1 MDFVND
7 IITYFS
13 GLSSVELSYC
23 FVIAFMFA
31 LAIIDLTV
39 GVSNDAVNF
48 LSAAVGSKAAKI
60 KHVLIVAAVG
70 VFIGAAFSSGM
81 MDVARHGIF
90 TPGYFSFEKIMCIY
104 LAVVISDVFLLDLFN
119 SLGLPTST
127 TVSMVFE
134 LLGAS
139 FMTALLTSGDE
150 GLGMLNT
157 DKAMTIIISIFL
169 SVAIA
174 FVFGLIVQWLSRI
187 VFTFHYRK
195 NLGRK
200 IGLYGGFASTAILYF
215 MLVKGM
221 KGSAL
226 VAKLPSDVYKF
237 IYDDTLVFL
246 LCAFVV
252 LTLLMQALHWM
263 KVNVLK
269 ITVLMGTFSLAMAF
283 AGNDLVNFIGVT
295 LAGFESF
302 NDYVAH
308 GADCAVDAF
317 YMTSL
322 NPIEFEGLPG
332 TPTAKG
338 VSIPTSP
345 LFLIAAGA
353 VMVYALFTSKKAR
366 KVLQT
371 SIDLSSQQNEEG
383 EMFGTSSVARNM
395 VRAVTKMVDA
405 VSRKTPDSVKKWIAK
420 RFTPLEEREDVAFD
434 LVRAS
439 VNLVLA
445 GLLIALGTS
454 LKLPLST
461 TYVTFMVGMGSSLA
475 DRAWGRESAVY
486 RVTGVVSVVGGWFIT
501 AGAAF
506 IIAALVSTILNFG
519 GVVAMY
525 VMIALVIY
533 LLIRSH
539 INYNKKKSA
548 EKVDEKMDVILKSE
562 NQDEVWDNLKGH
574 AAETL
579 AHTLSFSAE
588 AYKKMFESFS
598 KDALRPLKSTLIKI
612 VEEKALMKKQ
622 RRAETRGLQRID
634 PQMAFERST
643 WYHLCTN
650 SCQQMLNTLT
660 RIGEPMKEHA
670 DNSFSPLSKVY
681 VEEFS
686 PYCQGVYN
694 VLKDINEIIATGNYD
709 NAEEVSTRA
718 KLLKHKL
725 ANLRKEQTMRLHKSN
740 GSLRMD
746 FVYLNLIQESHE
758 LLSEVRNLLRGGN
771 KFFALQVT
779 SVDEPKL

>member
-1 MDFVND
+1 MDFFNN
-7 IITYFS
+7 IISYIS
-13 GLSSVELSYC
+13 GLSSLELSYM
-23 FVIAFMFA
+23 FVIAFMFT

-48 LSAAVGSKAAKI
+48 LSSAVGSRAAKI

-70 VFIGAAFSSGM
+70 VFVGASFSSGM

-90 TPGYFSFEKIMCIY
+90 DPGFFTFQNVMCIY

-139 FMTALLTSGDE
+139 FITALLSSSGQ

-174 FVFGLIVQWLSRI
+174 FVFGAVVQWISRV

-200 IGLYGGFASTAILYF
+200 IGLFGGFASTAIIYF
-215 MLVKGM
+215 MIVKGL
-221 KGSAL
+221 KGSSI
-226 VAKLPSDVYKF
+226 KTMLPLAVQEFVFEDTTKF
-237 IYDDTLVFL
+237 I

-252 LTLLMQALHWM
+252 LTVIMQLLHWC

-269 ITVLMGTFSLAMAF
+269 IVVLMGTFSLAMAF

-295 LAGFESF
+295 LAGLESF
-302 NDYVAH
+302 QAFVAN
-308 GADCAVDAF
+308 GGDVT
-317 YMTSL
+317 MSMETL
-322 NPIEFEGLPG
+322 NMPA
-332 TPTAKG
+332 TTN
-338 VSIPTSP
+338 V
-345 LFLIAAGA
+345 LFLVGAGA

-383 EMFGTSSVARNM
+383 DMFGTSSVARNL
-395 VRAVTKMVDA
+395 VRAVTKLVDA
-405 VSRKTPDSVKKWIAK
+405 VTKNTPDSVKQWIGK

-434 LVRAS
+434 LIRAS

-445 GLLIALGTS
+445 GLLIAVGTS

-475 DRAWGRESAVY
+475 DRAWSRESAVY
-486 RVTGVVSVVGGWFIT
+486 RVTGVVSVIGGWFIT

-506 IIAALVSTILNFG
+506 LIAALVATVLNYG

-525 VMIALVIY
+525 IMIAIVIY

-539 INYNKKKSA
+539 ITYNKKKST
-548 EKVDEKMDVILKSE
+548 ETVDEKMNVILKSE
-562 NQDEVWDNLKGH
+562 DQDEVWNNLKAH
-574 AAETL
+574 TAETL
-579 AHTLSFSAE
+579 THTLAFSAE

-634 PQMAFERST
+634 QQVAFERST

-660 RIGEPMKEHA
+660 RIGEPMREHA
-670 DNSFSPLSKVY
+670 DHSFNPLSKSY

-686 PYCQGVYN
+686 PYCNEVYK
-694 VLKDINEIIATGNYD
+694 VLNEINGIIASGDYS

-718 KLLKHKL
+718 KVLKHQL

-779 SVDEPKL
+779 SAEEPKL

>member
-1 MDFVND
+1 MDFFNNMISYV
-7 IITYFS
+7 S
-13 GLSSVELSYC
+13 GLSSLELSYM
-23 FVIAFMFA
+23 FVIAFMFT

-48 LSAAVGSKAAKI
+48 LSSAVGSRAAKI
-60 KHVLIVAAVG
+60 KHVLIVAALG
-70 VFIGAAFSSGM
+70 VFVGASFSSGM

-90 TPGYFSFEKIMCIY
+90 DPSFFTFQNVMCIY

-139 FMTALLTSGDE
+139 FITALLSSSGQ

-174 FVFGLIVQWLSRI
+174 FIFGLVVQWISRV

-215 MLVKGM
+215 MVVKGL
-221 KGSAL
+221 KGSSIKTMLPLAVQEL
-226 VAKLPSDVYKF
+226 VFEDTTKF
-237 IYDDTLVFL
+237 ILY
-246 LCAFVV
+246 AFVIMTV
-252 LTLLMQALHWM
+252 LMQLLHWC

-269 ITVLMGTFSLAMAF
+269 VVVLMGTFSLAMAF

-295 LAGFESF
+295 LAGLESF
-302 NDYVAH
+302 QTLVAN
-308 GADCAVDAF
+308 GGDIN
-317 YMTSL
+317 MTMGSL
-322 NPIEFEGLPG
+322 NLPA
-332 TPTAKG
+332 TTN
-338 VSIPTSP
+338 I
-345 LFLIAAGA
+345 LFLIGAGA

-371 SIDLSSQQNEEG
+371 SIDLSSQQNEEN
-383 EMFGTSSVARNM
+383 EMFGTSSVARNL
-395 VRAVTKMVDA
+395 VRAVTKLVDT
-405 VSRKTPDSVKKWIAK
+405 VTRNTPDSVKKWIGK

-445 GLLIALGTS
+445 GLLIAVGTS

-475 DRAWGRESAVY
+475 DRAWSRESAVY

-506 IIAALVSTILNFG
+506 MIAALVGTILNYG
-519 GVVAMY
+519 GIVAMY
-525 VMIALVIY
+525 IMIAIVIY

-539 INYNKKKSA
+539 IAYNKKKTT

-562 NQDEVWDNLKGH
+562 NQDEVWENLKAH
-574 AAETL
+574 TAETL
-579 AHTLSFSAE
+579 THTLEFSAE
-588 AYKKMFESFS
+588 AYKKMFDSFS
-598 KDALRPLKSTLIKI
+598 VDALRPLKSTLIKI

-622 RRAETRGLQRID
+622 RRSETRGLQRID
-634 PQMAFERST
+634 QQMAFERST

-670 DNSFSPLSKVY
+670 DNSFNPLSKSY
-681 VEEFS
+681 VQEFS
-686 PYCQGVYN
+686 PYCKDVYE
-694 VLKDINEIIATGNYD
+694 VLKDINGIIATGDYS

-718 KLLKHKL
+718 KNLKHQL
-725 ANLRKEQTMRLHKSN
+725 ANLRKTQTMRLHQSN

-779 SVDEPKL
+779 AEEAEPKL

>member
-1 MDFVND
+1 MDFLNN
-7 IITYFS
+7 IISYVS
-13 GLSSVELSYC
+13 DMGAAELSYL
-23 FVIAFMFA
+23 FVVIFMFS

-48 LSAAVGSKAAKI
+48 LSSAVGSKAAKI
-60 KHVLIVAAVG
+60 KHVLIVAALG
-70 VFIGAAFSSGM
+70 IFIGATFSSGM

-90 TPGYFSFEKIMCIY
+90 DPGFFSFRNVMCIY

-139 FMTALLTSGDE
+139 FITALISRGGA

-157 DKAMTIIISIFL
+157 DRALTIIISIFL

-174 FVFGLIVQWLSRI
+174 FLFGLLVQWLSRI
-187 VFTFHYRK
+187 IFTFHYKK

-200 IGLYGGFASTAILYF
+200 IGLYGGFATTAILYF
-215 MLVKGM
+215 MLIKGL

-226 VAKLPSDVYKF
+226 VGFLPESVHH
-237 IYDDTLVFL
+237 LVFEQTGLFL
-246 LCAFVV
+246 LYSFVFF
-252 LTLLMQALHWM
+252 TLLMQLLHFC

-269 ITVLMGTFSLAMAF
+269 IIVLMGTFSLAMAF

-302 NDYVAH
+302 KDFVAN
-308 GADCAVDAF
+308 GAGQVDTF
-317 YMTSL
+317 MMGSL
-322 NPIEFEGLPG
+322 NLP
-332 TPTAKG
+332 AK
-338 VSIPTSP
+338 TSVV
-345 LFLIAAGA
+345 FLIAAGA
-353 VMVYALFTSKKAR
+353 IMVYALFTSKKAR

-383 EMFGTSSVARNM
+383 EMFGTSSIARNM
-395 VRAVTKMVDA
+395 VRAVSKLVDA
-405 VSRKTPDSVKKWIAK
+405 TMRNTPESVKKWIGK

-445 GLLIALGTS
+445 GLLIAVGTS

-506 IIAALVSTILNFG
+506 IIAALVATIMNYG

-525 VMIALVIY
+525 IMIALVVY
-533 LLIRSH
+533 LLIHSH
-539 INYNKKKSA
+539 IQYNKKKGA
-548 EKVDEKMDVILKSE
+548 EKVDEKMLTILKSE
-562 NQDEVWDNLKGH
+562 DQEEVWNNLVLH

-579 AHTLSFSAE
+579 THTLTFSAKT
-588 AYKKMFESFS
+588 YKKMFESFS
-598 KDALRPLKSTLIKI
+598 KDELRPLRSTLIKI
-612 VEEKALMKKQ
+612 VEEKAFMKKE
-622 RRAETRGLQRID
+622 RRSETRGLQRIE
-634 PQMAFERST
+634 QNLAFERST

-670 DNSFSPLSKVY
+670 ENSFSPLSKVY
-681 VEEFS
+681 VDEFA
-686 PYCQGVYN
+686 PYCSDIYN
-694 VLKDINEIIATGNYD
+694 VLKDINDIIATGNY
-709 NAEEVSTRA
+709 NVAEEVSERA
-718 KLLKHKL
+718 KNLKHQL
-725 ANLRKEQTMRLHKSN
+725 ANLRKVQTMRLHQSK

-771 KFFALQVT
+771 KFFAPVT
-779 SVDEPKL
+779 DDDVADKKL

>member
-1 MDFVND
+1 MDFFNNIVSY
-7 IITYFS
+7 IS
-13 GLSSVELSYC
+13 ELSSLELSYM
-23 FVIAFMFA
+23 FVIAFMFV

-48 LSAAVGSKAAKI
+48 LSSAVGSRAAKI
-60 KHVLIVAAVG
+60 KHVLIVAAIG
-70 VFIGAAFSSGM
+70 VFVGASFSSGM

-90 TPGYFSFEKIMCIY
+90 NPSFFTFQNVMCIY

-139 FMTALLTSGDE
+139 FITALLASSGE

-157 DKAMTIIISIFL
+157 DKAMTIIFSIFL

-174 FVFGLIVQWLSRI
+174 FVFGLVVQWISRVI
-187 VFTFHYRK
+187 FTFHYRK

-215 MLVKGM
+215 MIVKGM
-221 KGSAL
+221 KGSSLKAL
-226 VAKLPSDVYKF
+226 LSADVQQFVFEDTTKF
-237 IYDDTLVFL
+237 I

-252 LTLLMQALHWM
+252 MTVLMQVLHWC

-269 ITVLMGTFSLAMAF
+269 VVVLMGTFSLAMAF

-295 LAGFESF
+295 LAGLESF
-302 NDYVAH
+302 QAFV
-308 GADCAVDAF
+308 GADGDVALN
-317 YMTSL
+317 MGSL
-322 NPIEFEGLPG
+322 NDP
-332 TPTAKG
+332 AKTN
-338 VSIPTSP
+338 I
-345 LFLIAAGA
+345 LFLIGAGA

-371 SIDLSSQQNEEG
+371 SIDLSSQQNEEND
-383 EMFGTSSVARNM
+383 MFGTSSVARNL
-395 VRAVTKMVDA
+395 VRATTKMIDA
-405 VSRKTPDSVKKWIAK
+405 VSRNTPVGVKKWIGK
-420 RFTPLEEREDVAFD
+420 RFAPLEEREDVAFD

-445 GLLIALGTS
+445 GLLIAVGTS
-454 LKLPLST
+454 FKLPLST

-475 DRAWGRESAVY
+475 DRAWSRESAVY
-486 RVTGVVSVVGGWFIT
+486 RVTGVVSVIGGWFIT

-506 IIAALVSTILNFG
+506 IIAALVATILNYG
-519 GVVAMY
+519 GIVAMY
-525 VMIALVIY
+525 IMIAIVIY

-539 INYNKKKSA
+539 VNYNKKKSA

-562 NQDEVWDNLKGH
+562 NQEEVWENLKSH
-574 AAETL
+574 ASETL
-579 AHTLSFSAE
+579 THTLEFSAE

-598 KDALRPLKSTLIKI
+598 RDALRPLKSTLIKI

-634 PQMAFERST
+634 QQMAFERST

-660 RIGEPMKEHA
+660 RIGEPMREHA
-670 DNSFSPLSKVY
+670 DNSFSPMSKVY

-686 PYCQGVYN
+686 PYCSEVYK
-694 VLKDINEIIATGNYD
+694 VLIDINTIIATGNYE

-718 KLLKHKL
+718 KNLKHKL
-725 ANLRKEQTMRLHKSN
+725 ANLRKEQTMRLHQSN

-779 SVDEPKL
+779 SPEEPKL

>member
-1 MDFVND
+1 MDFLNGIVS
-7 IITYFS
+7 YVS
-13 GLSSVELSYC
+13 ALSSIELCYL
-23 FVIAFMFA
+23 FVVMFMFT

-48 LSAAVGSKAAKI
+48 LSSAVGSKAAKI

-70 VFIGAAFSSGM
+70 VFVGASFSSGM

-90 TPGYFSFEKIMCIY
+90 DPSAFSFANVMCIY

-139 FMTALLTSGDE
+139 FVTALISSGGS
-150 GLGMLNT
+150 GLAMLNT
-157 DKAMTIIISIFL
+157 DRALTIIISIFL

-174 FVFGLIVQWLSRI
+174 FVFGLIVQWLSRLI
-187 VFTFHYRK
+187 FTYHYRK

-200 IGLYGGFASTAILYF
+200 IGIYGGIASTAIIYF
-215 MLVKGM
+215 MLIKGL

-226 VAKLPSDVYKF
+226 IGFMPESLKHLIFEETAL
-237 IYDDTLVFL
+237 FL
-246 LCAFVV
+246 LVAFVV
-252 LTLLMQALHWM
+252 LTVFMQLLHLC

-269 ITVLMGTFSLAMAF
+269 IVVLMGTFSLAMAF

-295 LAGFESF
+295 LAGLESF
-302 NDYVAH
+302 RDFVSNGNGV
-308 GADCAVDAF
+308 GVDAF
-317 YMTSL
+317 MMDSL
-322 NPIEFEGLPG
+322 NGPSK
-332 TPTAKG
+332 TN
-338 VSIPTSP
+338 V
-345 LFLIAAGA
+345 LFLIGAGA

-371 SIDLSSQQNEEG
+371 SIDLSSQQDEG
-383 EMFGTSSVARNM
+383 NEMFGTSSIARNM
-395 VRAVTKMVDA
+395 VRAVSKLVDF
-405 VSRKTPDSVKKWIAK
+405 VQRNTPQSVKKWIGK

-434 LVRAS
+434 LIRAS
-439 VNLVLA
+439 VNLVLS

-506 IIAALVSTILNFG
+506 IIAALVATIMNYG

-525 VMIALVIY
+525 IMIALVVY

-539 INYNKKKSA
+539 VQYNKKKRE
-548 EKVDEKMDVILKSE
+548 EKVDEKMEIILKSD
-562 NQDEVWDNLKGH
+562 NQEEVWDNLVSH
-574 AAETL
+574 AADTL
-579 AHTLSFSAE
+579 THTLSFSADT
-588 AYKKMFESFS
+588 YKNMFESFS
-598 KDALRPLKSTLIKI
+598 KDALRPLKSSLIKI
-612 VEEKALMKKQ
+612 VEEKAFMKKE
-622 RRAETRGLQRID
+622 RRAETRGLQRLE
-634 PQMAFERST
+634 QNMAYERST

-670 DNSFSPLSKVY
+670 DHSFSPMSQKY

-686 PYCQGVYN
+686 PYCRDIYN
-694 VLKDINEIIATGNYD
+694 VLKDINEIIVTGEYKTS
-709 NAEEVSTRA
+709 EEVSSRA
-718 KLLKHKL
+718 KDLKHAL
-725 ANLRKEQTMRLHKSN
+725 ATLRKTQTMRLHQSQ

-758 LLSEVRNLLRGGN
+758 LLSEVRNLLRGS
-771 KFFALQVT
+771 KKLFAPVSNT
-779 SVDEPKL
+779 PVIAKEE

>member
-1 MDFVND
+1 MND
-7 IITYFS
+7 IISYV
-13 GLSSVELSYC
+13 SSMSTIELSYL
-23 FVIAFMFA
+23 FVVLFMFT

-48 LSAAVGSKAAKI
+48 LSSAVGSKAAKI
-60 KHVLIVAAVG
+60 KHVLMVAAVG
-70 VFIGAAFSSGM
+70 IFVGASFSSGM

-90 TPGYFSFEKIMCIY
+90 DPSFFSFENVMCVY

-139 FMTALLTSGDE
+139 FVTALISSGGS
-150 GLGMLNT
+150 GLAMLNT
-157 DKAMTIIISIFL
+157 DRALTIIISIFL

-174 FVFGLIVQWLSRI
+174 FVFGLIVQWISRI
-187 VFTFHYRK
+187 VFTFHFRK
-195 NLGRK
+195 NLAGK
-200 IGLYGGFASTAILYF
+200 IGIYGGIATTAIIYF
-215 MLVKGM
+215 MLIKGL

-226 VAKLPSDVYKF
+226 IGFLPASLSHLIF
-237 IYDDTLVFL
+237 EETSFFL
-246 LCAFVV
+246 LCAFVFF
-252 LTLLMQALHWM
+252 TILMQLLHFC

-269 ITVLMGTFSLAMAF
+269 IVVLMGTFSLAMAF

-302 NDYVAH
+302 KDFVAN
-308 GADCAVDAF
+308 GAGQVETF
-317 YMTSL
+317 MMGSL
-322 NPIEFEGLPG
+322 NLP
-332 TPTAKG
+332 AK
-338 VSIPTSP
+338 TSVF
-345 LFLIAAGA
+345 FLVAAGA
-353 VMVYALFTSKKAR
+353 IMVYALFTSKKAR

-371 SIDLSSQQNEEG
+371 SIDLSSQQDDGN

-395 VRAVTKMVDA
+395 VRAVSKLVDA
-405 VSRKTPDSVKKWIAK
+405 VTRNTPASVKKWIGK
-420 RFTPLEEREDVAFD
+420 RFAPLEEREDVAFD

-506 IIAALVSTILNFG
+506 IIAAFVATIMNYG
-519 GVVAMY
+519 GIVAMY
-525 VMIALVIY
+525 IMIALVIY
-533 LLIRSH
+533 LLIHSH
-539 INYNKKKSA
+539 IAYNKKKSK
-548 EKVDEKMDVILKSE
+548 EKVDEKMEVILKSE
-562 NQDEVWDNLKGH
+562 NQDEVWENLVSH
-574 AAETL
+574 AADTL
-579 AHTLSFSAE
+579 THTLSFSADT
-588 AYKKMFESFS
+588 YKKMYDSFS
-598 KDALRPLKSTLIKI
+598 KDALRPLKSSLIRI
-612 VEEKALMKKQ
+612 VEEKAFMKKE
-622 RRAETRGLQRID
+622 RRAETRGLQRLE
-634 PQMAFERST
+634 QNLAYERST

-670 DNSFSPLSKVY
+670 DNSFTPMSNVY
-681 VEEFS
+681 VEEFT
-686 PYCQGVYN
+686 PFCRDIYK
-694 VLKDINEIIATGNYD
+694 VLKDINTIIATGD
-709 NAEEVSTRA
+709 FSTADEVSSRA
-718 KLLKHKL
+718 KDLKHEL
-725 ANLRKEQTMRLHKSN
+725 ATLRKTQTMRLHQSK

-758 LLSEVRNLLRGGN
+758 LLSEVRNLLRGS
-771 KFFALQVT
+771 KKLFAPVT
-779 SVDEPKL
+779 EE

>member
-1 MDFVND
+1 MDFINGILSYVSN
-7 IITYFS
+7 
-13 GLSSVELSYC
+13 LSSVELSYM
-23 FVIAFMFA
+23 FVVLFMFT

-48 LSAAVGSKAAKI
+48 LSAAVGSKAAKL
-60 KHVLIVAAVG
+60 KHVLLVAAVG
-70 VFIGAAFSSGM
+70 VFVGASFSSGM

-90 TPGYFSFEKIMCIY
+90 EPAFFSFSNIMCIY

-139 FMTALLTSGDE
+139 FITAIITSGGA

-157 DKAMTIIISIFL
+157 DRALTIIISIFL

-174 FVFGLIVQWLSRI
+174 FIFGLVVQWISRI
-187 VFTFHYRK
+187 LFTFHYRK

-200 IGLYGGFASTAILYF
+200 IGIYGGFATTAIIYF
-215 MLVKGM
+215 MLVKGL
-221 KGSAL
+221 KGSAIVDMLPDRIEHFVFEETIYFLL
-226 VAKLPSDVYKF
+226 VAF
-237 IYDDTLVFL
+237 VF
-246 LCAFVV
+246 F
-252 LTLLMQALHWM
+252 TLLMQLLHWCR
-263 KVNVLK
+263 VNVLK
-269 ITVLMGTFSLAMAF
+269 IVVLMGTFSLAMAF

-302 NDYVAH
+302 KDFVAN
-308 GADCAVDAF
+308 GAGLTVDTF
-317 YMTSL
+317 MMDSL
-322 NPIEFEGLPG
+322 MPIDEGG
-332 TPTAKG
+332 QANQTP
-338 VSIPTSP
+338 VF
-345 LFLIAAGA
+345 FLIGAGA

-371 SIDLSSQQNEEG
+371 SIDLSSQQNEEN
-383 EMFGTSSVARNM
+383 EMFGTSSIARNM
-395 VRAVTKMVDA
+395 VRSVTKMVDA
-405 VSRKTPDSVKKWIAK
+405 VSHKTPQRVKSWLNT

-445 GLLIALGTS
+445 GLLIAVGTS
-454 LKLPLST
+454 FKLPLST

-506 IIAALVSTILNFG
+506 IIAAIVATVLNYG
-519 GVVAMY
+519 GIVAMY
-525 VMIALVIY
+525 IMIALVVY

-539 INYNKKKSA
+539 INYNKKKSS
-548 EKVDEKMDVILKSE
+548 EKVDEKMLVVLKSE
-562 NQDEVWDNLKGH
+562 NQDEVWENLKSH
-574 AAETL
+574 TAETL
-579 AHTLSFSAE
+579 SHTLVFSADT
-588 AYKKMFESFS
+588 YKTMFESFS
-598 KDALRPLKSTLIKI
+598 KDALRPLKSSLIKI

-634 PQMAFERST
+634 QQLAFERGT

-670 DNSFSPLSKVY
+670 DNSFSPLSKMY
-681 VEEFS
+681 IEEFS
-686 PYCQGVYN
+686 PFCRDIYN
-694 VLKDINEIIATGNYD
+694 VLKDINEIISTGNYSGS
-709 NAEEVSTRA
+709 EEVSARA
-718 KLLKHKL
+718 KHLKHTL
-725 ANLRKEQTMRLHKSN
+725 ANLRKEQTMRLHQNK

-758 LLSEVRNLLRGGN
+758 LLSEVRNLLRGSN
-771 KFFALQVT
+771 KLFAPKGTNVT
-779 SVDEPKL
+779 PEEEK

>member
-1 MDFVND
+1 MDFIND
-7 IITYFS
+7 IITYVS
-13 GLSSVELSYC
+13 QLSSVELSYY
-23 FVIAFMFA
+23 FVIAFMFT
-31 LAIIDLTV
+31 LAVIDLTV

-48 LSAAVGSKAAKI
+48 LSSAVGSRAAKI
-60 KHVLIVAAVG
+60 NHVLIVAAVG

-90 TPGYFSFEKIMCIY
+90 NPSAFSFETVICIY

-139 FMTALLTSGDE
+139 FIATMLAPNPEFSGE
-150 GLGMLNT
+150 MLNT

-174 FVFGLIVQWLSRI
+174 FLFGLVVQWISRI

-215 MLVKGM
+215 MVVKGM
-221 KGSAL
+221 KGSSL
-226 VAKLPSDVYKF
+226 KNQLPENVQEF
-237 IYDDTLVFL
+237 VFEDTGMFL
-246 LCAFVV
+246 LCAFIL
-252 LTLLMQALHWM
+252 LTFLMQVLHMM

-269 ITVLMGTFSLAMAF
+269 IVVLMGTFSLAMAF

-295 LAGFESF
+295 LAGHESF
-302 NDYVAH
+302 LAFVEDGGN
-308 GADCAVDAF
+308 VDMSMGF
-317 YMTSL
+317 L
-322 NPIEFEGLPG
+322 NES
-332 TPTAKG
+332 AKTN
-338 VSIPTSP
+338 V
-345 LFLIAAGA
+345 LFLIGAGA

-405 VSRKTPDSVKKWIAK
+405 VSRKTPVGVKKWIAK

-486 RVTGVVSVVGGWFIT
+486 RVTGVVSVIGGWFIT

-506 IIAALVSTILNFG
+506 IIAALVASILIFG

-533 LLIRSH
+533 LLVRSH

-562 NQDEVWDNLKGH
+562 NQDEVWENLKGH

-579 AHTLSFSAE
+579 VHTLSFSAE

-634 PQMAFERST
+634 QQMAFERST

>member
-7 IITYFS
+7 IITYVS
-13 GLSSVELSYC
+13 GLSSVELSYY
-23 FVIAFMFA
+23 FVIAFMFT
-31 LAIIDLTV
+31 LAVIDLTV

-48 LSAAVGSKAAKI
+48 LSSAVGSKAAKI

-90 TPGYFSFEKIMCIY
+90 NPSAFNFQTVICIY

-139 FMTALLTSGDE
+139 FIATMLVAPNPEFHGE
-150 GLGMLNT
+150 MLNT
-157 DKAMTIIISIFL
+157 GKAMTIIISIFL

-174 FVFGLIVQWLSRI
+174 FLFGLIVQWISRI

-215 MLVKGM
+215 MVVKGM
-221 KGSAL
+221 KGSSL
-226 VAKLPSDVYKF
+226 KEQLPANIQEFVF
-237 IYDDTLVFL
+237 EDTGMFL
-246 LCAFVV
+246 LCAFVL
-252 LTLLMQALHWM
+252 LTLVMQLLHIM

-269 ITVLMGTFSLAMAF
+269 IVVLMGTFSLAMAF

-295 LAGFESF
+295 LAGHESF
-302 NDYVAH
+302 LAFVDNGGDVDMSMGFLND
-308 GADCAVDAF
+308 
-317 YMTSL
+317 
-322 NPIEFEGLPG
+322 P
-332 TPTAKG
+332 AKTN
-338 VSIPTSP
+338 V
-345 LFLIAAGA
+345 LFLIGAGA

-371 SIDLSSQQNEEG
+371 SIDLSSQQNEEN

-395 VRAVTKMVDA
+395 VRAVTKMVDG
-405 VSRKTPDSVKKWIAK
+405 VSRKTPMGVKTWIAK
-420 RFTPLEEREDVAFD
+420 RFTPLEEQENVAFD

-506 IIAALVSTILNFG
+506 MIAALVATIFIYG

-525 VMIALVIY
+525 VMIAVVIY
-533 LLIRSH
+533 LLVRSH
-539 INYNKKKSA
+539 INYNKKKTA
-548 EKVDEKMDVILKSE
+548 EKVDEKMIVVLKSD
-562 NQDEVWDNLKGH
+562 NQEEVWENLKSH
-574 AAETL
+574 TADTL
-579 AHTLSFSAE
+579 SHTLTFSAE
-588 AYKKMFESFS
+588 TYKTLFESFS
-598 KDALRPLKSTLIKI
+598 KDALRPLKGALIKI

-634 PQMAFERST
+634 QQLAFERGT

-681 VEEFS
+681 IEEFS
-686 PYCQGVYN
+686 PFCRDIYN
-694 VLKDINEIIATGNYD
+694 VLKDINEIIVSGNYD
-709 NAEEVSTRA
+709 NAEEVSSRA
-718 KLLKHKL
+718 KQLKHTL
-725 ANLRKEQTMRLHKSN
+725 ANLRKEQTMRLHRNK

-758 LLSEVRNLLRGGN
+758 LLSEVRNLLRGSN
-771 KFFALQVT
+771 KMFAPTGANVGADDAQL
-779 SVDEPKL
+779 

>member
-1 MDFVND
+1 MD
-7 IITYFS
+7 IISFVS
-13 GLSSVELSYC
+13 SLSAVELSYM
-23 FVIAFMFA
+23 FIVLFMFT
-31 LAIIDLTV
+31 LAIIDLNV

-48 LSAAVGSKAAKI
+48 LSSAVGSKAAKVN
-60 KHVLIVAAVG
+60 HVLIVAALG

-90 TPGYFSFEKIMCIY
+90 DPSHFSFSSVMCIY

-139 FMTALLTSGDE
+139 FVTALITSGGS
-150 GLGMLNT
+150 GLAMLNT
-157 DKAMTIIISIFL
+157 DKALTIVISIFL

-174 FVFGLIVQWLSRI
+174 FVFGLLVQWISRTI
-187 VFTFHYRK
+187 FTFHYRK
-195 NLGRK
+195 HLGRK
-200 IGLYGGFASTAILYF
+200 IGIYGGFATTAIIYF
-215 MLVKGM
+215 MLIKGL

-226 VAKLPSDVYKF
+226 VGFLPEEVKHVMF
-237 IYDDTLVFL
+237 EETALFL
-246 LCAFVV
+246 LGAFVFFTV
-252 LTLLMQALHWM
+252 IMQILHWC

-269 ITVLMGTFSLAMAF
+269 VVVLMGTFSLAMAF

-295 LAGFESF
+295 LAGLESF
-302 NDYVAH
+302 KDFTAN
-308 GADCAVDAF
+308 GNGAVDSF
-317 YMTSL
+317 MMDSLKGSTTTS
-322 NPIEFEGLPG
+322 
-332 TPTAKG
+332 
-338 VSIPTSP
+338 VW
-345 LFLIAAGA
+345 FLIGAGA
-353 VMVYALFTSKKAR
+353 VMVFSLFTSKKAR

-371 SIDLSSQQNEEG
+371 SIDLSSQQDDGN
-383 EMFGTSSVARNM
+383 EMFGTSPIARNM
-395 VRAVTKMVDA
+395 VRVVSKSVDF
-405 VSRKTPDSVKKWIAK
+405 VSRNTPQGVKDWLNR

-506 IIAALVSTILNFG
+506 IIAGFVSTVMNYG
-519 GVVAMY
+519 GLVAMFI
-525 VMIALVIY
+525 MIALVIF
-533 LLIRSH
+533 LLVRSH
-539 INYNKKKSA
+539 INYNKKKDA
-548 EKVDEKMDVILKSE
+548 EKVDEKMSIVLKSE
-562 NQDEVWDNLKGH
+562 DKEEVWDNLKWH
-574 AAETL
+574 AADTL
-579 AHTLSFSAE
+579 THSLSFSADT
-588 AYKKMFESFS
+588 YKLMFEAFS
-598 KDALRPLKSTLIKI
+598 KDSLRPLKSSLIKI
-612 VEEKALMKKQ
+612 VEEKALLKKE

-634 PQMAFERST
+634 QQLAFERST

-670 DNSFSPLSKVY
+670 DNSFSPLSKIY
-681 VEEFS
+681 IEEFS
-686 PYCQGVYN
+686 PYCRDVYN
-694 VLKDINEIIATGNYD
+694 VLKDINEIISTGDYT
-709 NAEEVSTRA
+709 NAEEVSSRA
-718 KLLKHKL
+718 KDLKHSL
-725 ANLRKEQTMRLHKSN
+725 ASLRKEQTMRLHQSE

-758 LLSEVRNLLRGGN
+758 LLSEVRNLLRGSN
-771 KFFALQVT
+771 KFFATQSQSTPAEDL
-779 SVDEPKL
+779 KL

>member
-1 MDFVND
+1 MDIVSFV
-7 IITYFS
+7 S
-13 GLSSVELSYC
+13 SLSAIELSYM
-23 FVIAFMFA
+23 FVVLFMFT

-48 LSAAVGSKAAKI
+48 LSSAVGSKAAKI
-60 KHVLIVAAVG
+60 KHVLIVAAIG

-90 TPGYFSFEKIMCIY
+90 DPSHFSFADVMCIY

-139 FMTALLTSGDE
+139 FMTALLSSSDA

-157 DKAMTIIISIFL
+157 DRALTIIISIFL

-174 FVFGLIVQWLSRI
+174 FIFGLIVQWISRVI
-187 VFTFHYRK
+187 FTFHYRK

-200 IGLYGGFASTAILYF
+200 IGIYGGFATTAIIYF
-215 MLVKGM
+215 MLIKGL

-226 VAKLPSDVYKF
+226 LGFLPQEVQHIIFEETAIFLIGSF
-237 IYDDTLVFL
+237 VF
-246 LCAFVV
+246 F
-252 LTLLMQALHWM
+252 TLLMQVLHWC

-269 ITVLMGTFSLAMAF
+269 VVVLMGTFSLAMAF

-302 NDYVAH
+302 KDFAAN
-308 GADCAVDAF
+308 GAGAVDSF
-317 YMTSL
+317 MMGSL
-322 NPIEFEGLPG
+322 NLP
-332 TPTAKG
+332 AK
-338 VSIPTSP
+338 TSVW
-345 LFLIAAGA
+345 FLIGAGA
-353 VMVYALFTSKKAR
+353 VMVYSLFTSKKAR

-371 SIDLSSQQNEEG
+371 SIDLSSQQDEG
-383 EMFGTSSVARNM
+383 NEMFGTSSIARNM
-395 VRAVTKMVDA
+395 VRAVSKTVDFVA
-405 VSRKTPDSVKKWIAK
+405 QKTPQGVKDWVNK
-420 RFTPLEEREDVAFD
+420 RFAPLEEHEDVAFD

-439 VNLVLA
+439 VNLVLS

-506 IIAALVSTILNFG
+506 ILAALVSTILNFG

-525 VMIALVIY
+525 IMIALVIY
-533 LLIRSH
+533 LLVRSH
-539 INYNKKKSA
+539 ISYNKKKSA
-548 EKVDEKMDVILKSE
+548 EKVDEKMSIVLKSE
-562 NQDEVWDNLKGH
+562 DKDEVWANLQAH
-574 AAETL
+574 AADTL
-579 AHTLSFSAE
+579 THTLSFSAE
-588 AYKKMFESFS
+588 TYKTMFEAFS
-598 KDALRPLKSTLIKI
+598 KDSLRPLKSALIKI
-612 VEEKALMKKQ
+612 VEEKAFMKKE

-634 PQMAFERST
+634 QQLAFERST

-670 DNSFSPLSKVY
+670 DNSFSPLSRIY
-681 VEEFS
+681 VEEFA
-686 PYCQGVYN
+686 PLCRDVHD
-694 VLKDINEIIATGNYD
+694 VLKDINEIIATGNYAR
-709 NAEEVSTRA
+709 AEEVSARA
-718 KLLKHKL
+718 KDLKHAL
-725 ANLRKEQTMRLHKSN
+725 ATLRKQQTMRLHQSE

-758 LLSEVRNLLRGGN
+758 LLSEVRNLLRGSN
-771 KFFALQVT
+771 KLFAKQAVT
-779 SVDEPKL
+779 SQDDLRL

>member
-1 MDFVND
+1 MDFLNN
-7 IITYFS
+7 IISYVS
-13 GLSSVELSYC
+13 DMGAAELSYL
-23 FVIAFMFA
+23 FVVIFMFS

-48 LSAAVGSKAAKI
+48 LSSAVGSKAAKI
-60 KHVLIVAAVG
+60 KHVLIVAALG
-70 VFIGAAFSSGM
+70 IFIGATFSSGM

-90 TPGYFSFEKIMCIY
+90 DPGFFSFRNVMCIY

-139 FMTALLTSGDE
+139 FITALISRGGA

-157 DKAMTIIISIFL
+157 DRALTIIISIFL

-174 FVFGLIVQWLSRI
+174 FLFGLLVQWISRI
-187 VFTFHYRK
+187 IFTFHYKK

-200 IGLYGGFASTAILYF
+200 IGLYGGFATTAILYF
-215 MLVKGM
+215 MLIKGL

-226 VAKLPSDVYKF
+226 VGFLPESVHH
-237 IYDDTLVFL
+237 LVFEQTGLFL
-246 LCAFVV
+246 LYSFVFF
-252 LTLLMQALHWM
+252 TLLMQLLHFC

-269 ITVLMGTFSLAMAF
+269 IIVLMGTFSLAMAF

-302 NDYVAH
+302 KDFVAN
-308 GADCAVDAF
+308 GAGQVDTF
-317 YMTSL
+317 MMGSL
-322 NPIEFEGLPG
+322 NLP
-332 TPTAKG
+332 AK
-338 VSIPTSP
+338 TSVV
-345 LFLIAAGA
+345 FLIAAGA
-353 VMVYALFTSKKAR
+353 IMVYALFTSKKAR

-383 EMFGTSSVARNM
+383 EMFGTSSIARNM
-395 VRAVTKMVDA
+395 VRAVSKLVDA
-405 VSRKTPDSVKKWIAK
+405 TMRNTPESVKKWIGK

-445 GLLIALGTS
+445 GLLIAVGTS

-506 IIAALVSTILNFG
+506 IIAALVATIMNYG

-525 VMIALVIY
+525 IMIALVVY
-533 LLIRSH
+533 LLIHSH
-539 INYNKKKSA
+539 IQYNKKKGA
-548 EKVDEKMDVILKSE
+548 EKVDEKMLTILKSE
-562 NQDEVWDNLKGH
+562 DQEEVWNNLVLH

-579 AHTLSFSAE
+579 THTLTFSAKT
-588 AYKKMFESFS
+588 YKKMFESFS
-598 KDALRPLKSTLIKI
+598 KDELRPLRSTLIKI
-612 VEEKALMKKQ
+612 VEEKAFMKKE
-622 RRAETRGLQRID
+622 RRSETRGLQRIE
-634 PQMAFERST
+634 QNLAFERST

-670 DNSFSPLSKVY
+670 ENSFSPLSKVY
-681 VEEFS
+681 VDEFA
-686 PYCQGVYN
+686 PYCSDIYN
-694 VLKDINEIIATGNYD
+694 VLKDINDIIATGNY
-709 NAEEVSTRA
+709 NVAEEVSERA
-718 KLLKHKL
+718 KNLKHQL
-725 ANLRKEQTMRLHKSN
+725 ANLRKVQTMRLHQSK

-771 KFFALQVT
+771 KFFAPVT
-779 SVDEPKL
+779 DDDVADKKL

>member
-1 MDFVND
+1 MDFFNNIVS
-7 IITYFS
+7 YVS
-13 GLSSVELSYC
+13 ELSSLELSYM

-48 LSAAVGSKAAKI
+48 LSSAVGSRAAKV

-70 VFIGAAFSSGM
+70 VFVGASFSSGM

-90 TPGYFSFEKIMCIY
+90 DPGFFTFQNVMCIY

-139 FMTALLTSGDE
+139 FITALLSASGK
-150 GLGMLNT
+150 GLSMLNT

-174 FVFGLIVQWLSRI
+174 FVFGVVVQWISRLL
-187 VFTFHYRK
+187 FTFRYRK
-195 NLGRK
+195 NLGYK
-200 IGLYGGFASTAILYF
+200 IGLYGGFASTAIVYF
-215 MLVKGM
+215 MIVKGM
-221 KGSAL
+221 KGSSL
-226 VAKLPSDVYKF
+226 KTLLPAVVQDFIFEDTAKF
-237 IYDDTLVFL
+237 II
-246 LCAFVV
+246 CAFVV
-252 LTLLMQALHWM
+252 LTLLMQLLHWC

-269 ITVLMGTFSLAMAF
+269 VVVLMGTFSLAMAF

-295 LAGFESF
+295 LAGLESF
-302 NDYVAH
+302 QTFVAH
-308 GADCAVDAF
+308 GGDLN
-317 YMTSL
+317 MTMGAL
-322 NPIEFEGLPG
+322 NLPA
-332 TPTAKG
+332 TTN
-338 VSIPTSP
+338 V
-345 LFLIAAGA
+345 LFLVGAGA

-371 SIDLSSQQNEEG
+371 SIDLSSQQNEEND
-383 EMFGTSSVARNM
+383 MFGTSSVARNI
-395 VRAVTKMVDA
+395 VRASTKMIDA
-405 VSRKTPDSVKKWIAK
+405 VSRNTPDGVKKWIGK
-420 RFTPLEEREDVAFD
+420 RFAPLEEREDVAFD

-445 GLLIALGTS
+445 GLLIAVGTS

-475 DRAWGRESAVY
+475 DRAWSRESAVY

-506 IIAALVSTILNFG
+506 IIAALVATIMNFG
-519 GVVAMY
+519 GIIAMY
-525 VMIALVIY
+525 IMIAIVIY

-548 EKVDEKMDVILKSE
+548 EKVDEKMNLILKSE
-562 NQDEVWDNLKGH
+562 NQDEVWENLKSH
-574 AAETL
+574 TAETL
-579 AHTLSFSAE
+579 AHTLEFSAD

-598 KDALRPLKSTLIKI
+598 RDALRPLKSTLIKI

-634 PQMAFERST
+634 QQMAFERST

-660 RIGEPMKEHA
+660 RIGEPMREHA
-670 DNSFSPLSKVY
+670 DNSFNPLSKVY

-686 PYCQGVYN
+686 PYCNNVYN
-694 VLKDINEIIATGNYD
+694 VLKDINSIIASGDYS

-718 KLLKHKL
+718 KELKHQL
-725 ANLRKEQTMRLHKSN
+725 ASLRKEQTMRLHQSN

-779 SVDEPKL
+779 TTEEPKL

>member
-1 MDFVND
+1 MDIVSFVSN
-7 IITYFS
+7 
-13 GLSSVELSYC
+13 LSTVELSYM
-23 FVIAFMFA
+23 FVVLFMFT

-48 LSAAVGSKAAKI
+48 LSSAVGSKAAKV
-60 KHVLIVAAVG
+60 KHVLMVAAAG
-70 VFIGAAFSSGM
+70 VFIGASFSSGM

-90 TPGYFSFEKIMCIY
+90 DPSHFCFADVMCIY

-139 FMTALLTSGDE
+139 FVTALLSSTGA

-157 DKAMTIIISIFL
+157 DRALTIIISIFL
-169 SVAIA
+169 SVAVA
-174 FVFGLIVQWLSRI
+174 FVFGLIVQWISRI

-195 NLGRK
+195 HLGRK
-200 IGLYGGFASTAILYF
+200 IGLYGGFATTAIIYF
-215 MLVKGM
+215 MLIKGL

-226 VAKLPSDVYKF
+226 VGLLPEAARHLMFDQTF
-237 IYDDTLVFL
+237 LFL
-246 LCAFVV
+246 LCAFVFF
-252 LTLLMQALHWM
+252 TILMQVLYWC

-269 ITVLMGTFSLAMAF
+269 VVVLMGTFSLAMAF

-302 NDYVAH
+302 KDFVAN
-308 GADCAVDAF
+308 GAGSVDTF
-317 YMTSL
+317 MMGSL
-322 NPIEFEGLPG
+322 NLP
-332 TPTAKG
+332 AK
-338 VSIPTSP
+338 TSVW
-345 LFLIAAGA
+345 FLIAAGA
-353 VMVYALFTSKKAR
+353 IMVYALFTSKKAR

-371 SIDLSSQQNEEG
+371 SIDLSSQQDDGNEV
-383 EMFGTSSVARNM
+383 FGTSTIARNM
-395 VRAVTKMVDA
+395 VRLVTKTVTAVTQ
-405 VSRKTPDSVKKWIAK
+405 KTPQSVKNWIGK

-506 IIAALVSTILNFG
+506 ILAALVATIFNLG
-519 GVVAMY
+519 GVIAMY
-525 VMIALVIY
+525 IMIALVVY

-539 INYNKKKSA
+539 VMYNKKKSA
-548 EKVDEKMDVILKSE
+548 EKVDEKMNVVLKSE
-562 NQDEVWDNLKGH
+562 SKEEVWTNLKAH

-579 AHTLSFSAE
+579 THTLSFSAE
-588 AYKKMFESFS
+588 TYKLLFDSFS
-598 KDALRPLKSTLIKI
+598 KDALRPLKGALIKI
-612 VEEKALMKKQ
+612 VEEKAFMKKE

-634 PQMAFERST
+634 QQLAFERST

-670 DNSFSPLSKVY
+670 DNSFSPLSQLY
-681 VEEFS
+681 VEEFT
-686 PYCQGVYN
+686 PYCNDIYV
-694 VLKDINEIIATGNYD
+694 VLKDINDIIMSGDYSNS
-709 NAEEVSTRA
+709 EEVSERA
-718 KLLKHKL
+718 KHLKHAL
-725 ANLRKEQTMRLHKSN
+725 ANLRKEQTMRLHQSK

-746 FVYLNLIQESHE
+746 FVYLNIIQESHE
-758 LLSEVRNLLRGGN
+758 LLSEVRNLLRGSN
-771 KFFALQVT
+771 KLFAPV
-779 SVDEPKL
+779 SNDEK

>member
-1 MDFVND
+1 MELAYMFVV
-7 IITYFS
+7 
-13 GLSSVELSYC
+13 L
-23 FVIAFMFA
+23 FMFT

-60 KHVLIVAAVG
+60 KHVLIVAALG

-90 TPGYFSFEKIMCIY
+90 DPSHFSFADVMCIY

-139 FMTALLTSGDE
+139 FMTALLSSSDA

-157 DKAMTIIISIFL
+157 DRALTIIISIFL

-174 FVFGLIVQWLSRI
+174 FIFGLIVQWISRI
-187 VFTFHYRK
+187 IFTFHYRK
-195 NLGRK
+195 HLGRK
-200 IGLYGGFASTAILYF
+200 IGIYGGFAITAIIYF
-215 MLVKGM
+215 MLIKGL

-226 VAKLPSDVYKF
+226 VGFMPEGMQYMIFEETTMFL
-237 IYDDTLVFL
+237 IY
-246 LCAFVV
+246 AFVFF
-252 LTLLMQALHWM
+252 TLLMQILHWC

-269 ITVLMGTFSLAMAF
+269 IVVLMGTFSLAMAF

-302 NDYVAH
+302 KDFVAN
-308 GADCAVDAF
+308 GAGASDSF
-317 YMTSL
+317 MMGSL
-322 NPIEFEGLPG
+322 NLP
-332 TPTAKG
+332 AK
-338 VSIPTSP
+338 TSVW
-345 LFLIAAGA
+345 FLIGAGA

-371 SIDLSSQQNEEG
+371 SIDLSSQQDEG
-383 EMFGTSSVARNM
+383 NEMFGTSSIARNI
-395 VRAVTKMVDA
+395 VRAVSKSVDFVA
-405 VSRKTPDSVKKWIAK
+405 QKTPQGVKNWVNR
-420 RFTPLEEREDVAFD
+420 RFAPLEEREDVAFD

-506 IIAALVSTILNFG
+506 ILAALVATIMNFG
-519 GVVAMY
+519 GVIAMY
-525 VMIALVIY
+525 IMIALVIY
-533 LLIRSH
+533 LLVRSH

-548 EKVDEKMDVILKSE
+548 DKIDEKMNVVLKSE
-562 NQDEVWDNLKGH
+562 DKVEVWQNLQEH

-579 AHTLSFSAE
+579 THTLSFSAE
-588 AYKKMFESFS
+588 TYRLMFEAFS
-598 KDALRPLKSTLIKI
+598 KDSLRPLKSSLIKI
-612 VEEKALMKKQ
+612 VEEKVFMKKE

-634 PQMAFERST
+634 QQLAFERST

-670 DNSFSPLSKVY
+670 DNSFSPLSKLY

-686 PYCQGVYN
+686 PYCRDVYN
-694 VLKDINEIIATGNYD
+694 VLKDINEIISTGNYAA
-709 NAEEVSTRA
+709 AEEVSSRA
-718 KLLKHKL
+718 KNLKHTL
-725 ANLRKEQTMRLHKSN
+725 ANLRKEQTMRLHQSE

-758 LLSEVRNLLRGGN
+758 LLSEVRNLLRGSN
-771 KFFALQVT
+771 KLFAKQAATAQEDL
-779 SVDEPKL
+779 KL

>member
-1 MDFVND
+1 MDFFNN
-7 IITYFS
+7 IISYVS
-13 GLSSVELSYC
+13 GLSSLELSYM
-23 FVIAFMFA
+23 FVIAFMFV

-48 LSAAVGSKAAKI
+48 LSSAVGSRAAKI

-70 VFIGAAFSSGM
+70 VFVGAAFSSGM

-90 TPGYFSFEKIMCIY
+90 DPSFFTFENVMCIY

-139 FMTALLTSGDE
+139 FITALLSSSGE

-157 DKAMTIIISIFL
+157 DRAMTIIISIFL

-174 FVFGLIVQWLSRI
+174 FVFGLVVQWISRI
-187 VFTFHYRK
+187 IFTFHYRK

-200 IGLYGGFASTAILYF
+200 IGLYGGFASTAIIYF
-215 MLVKGM
+215 MIVKGL
-221 KGSAL
+221 KGSSLKAM
-226 VAKLPSDVYKF
+226 LPASVQEFVFEETGMF
-237 IYDDTLVFL
+237 I

-252 LTLLMQALHWM
+252 LTIVMQLLHFC
-263 KVNVLK
+263 KGNVLK
-269 ITVLMGTFSLAMAF
+269 VVVLMGTFSLAMAF

-295 LAGFESF
+295 LAGLESF
-302 NDYVAH
+302 QTLVAN
-308 GADCAVDAF
+308 GGNVD
-317 YMTSL
+317 MTMESL
-322 NPIEFEGLPG
+322 GMPATTNIM
-332 TPTAKG
+332 
-338 VSIPTSP
+338 
-345 LFLIAAGA
+345 FLVGAGA

-371 SIDLSSQQNEEG
+371 SIDLSSQQNEEN
-383 EMFGTSSVARNM
+383 EMFGTSSVARNL
-395 VRAVTKMVDA
+395 VRAVSKLVDA
-405 VSRKTPDSVKKWIAK
+405 VTRNTPESVKQWIGK
-420 RFTPLEEREDVAFD
+420 RFAPLEEREDVAFD

-445 GLLIALGTS
+445 GLLIAVGTS

-486 RVTGVVSVVGGWFIT
+486 RVTGVVSVIGGWFIT

-506 IIAALVSTILNFG
+506 IIAALVSSIMNFG
-519 GVVAMY
+519 GVIAMY
-525 VMIALVIY
+525 IMIAIVIY

-539 INYNKKKSA
+539 VNYNKKKAA
-548 EKVDEKMDVILKSE
+548 ETVDVKMDVILKSE
-562 NQDEVWDNLKGH
+562 NQDEVWENLKSH
-574 AAETL
+574 TADTL
-579 AHTLSFSAE
+579 SHTLVFSAE
-588 AYKKMFESFS
+588 AYKKMFDSFS
-598 KDALRPLKSTLIKI
+598 RDALRPLKSTLIKI

-622 RRAETRGLQRID
+622 RRSETRGLQRID
-634 PQMAFERST
+634 QQMAFERST

-670 DNSFSPLSKVY
+670 DNSFNPLSKSY

-686 PYCQGVYN
+686 PYCKDVYD
-694 VLKDINEIIATGNYD
+694 VLKDINGIIATGDYS

-718 KLLKHKL
+718 KELKHKL
-725 ANLRKEQTMRLHKSN
+725 ANLRKTQTMRLHQSN

-779 SVDEPKL
+779 SPDEPKL

>member
-1 MDFVND
+1 MDFFNNIVS
-7 IITYFS
+7 YVS
-13 GLSSVELSYC
+13 ELSSLELSYM

-48 LSAAVGSKAAKI
+48 LSSAVGSRAAKI

-70 VFIGAAFSSGM
+70 VFVGASFSSGM

-90 TPGYFSFEKIMCIY
+90 DPSFFTFQNVMCIY

-139 FMTALLTSGDE
+139 FITALLSASGR
-150 GLGMLNT
+150 GLSMLNT

-174 FVFGLIVQWLSRI
+174 FIFGLVVQWISRVI
-187 VFTFHYRK
+187 FTFNYRK
-195 NLGRK
+195 KLSYK
-200 IGLYGGFASTAILYF
+200 IGLYGGFASTAIIYF
-215 MLVKGM
+215 MIVKGL
-221 KGSAL
+221 KGSSLKAML
-226 VAKLPSDVYKF
+226 PVAVQDFVFEDTTKF
-237 IYDDTLVFL
+237 I

-252 LTLLMQALHWM
+252 LTLLMQLLHWC

-269 ITVLMGTFSLAMAF
+269 VVVLMGTFSLAMAF

-295 LAGFESF
+295 LAGLESF
-302 NDYVAH
+302 Q
-308 GADCAVDAF
+308 AF
-317 YMTSL
+317 VSNGGDMGMTMGSL
-322 NPIEFEGLPG
+322 NLPA
-332 TPTAKG
+332 TTN
-338 VSIPTSP
+338 I
-345 LFLIAAGA
+345 LFLVGAGA

-383 EMFGTSSVARNM
+383 DMFGTSSVARNL
-395 VRAVTKMVDA
+395 VRASTKMIDA
-405 VSRKTPDSVKKWIAK
+405 VSRNTPEGVKKWIGK
-420 RFTPLEEREDVAFD
+420 RFAPLEEREDVAFD

-445 GLLIALGTS
+445 GLLIAVGTS

-475 DRAWGRESAVY
+475 DRAWSRESAVY

-506 IIAALVSTILNFG
+506 IIAALVATIMNFG
-519 GVVAMY
+519 GIVAMY
-525 VMIALVIY
+525 IMIAIVIY

-548 EKVDEKMDVILKSE
+548 EKVDEKMNVILKSE
-562 NQDEVWDNLKGH
+562 NQDEVWDNLKAH
-574 AAETL
+574 TAETL
-579 AHTLSFSAE
+579 AHTLEFSAE

-598 KDALRPLKSTLIKI
+598 RDALRPLKSTLIKI

-622 RRAETRGLQRID
+622 RRSETRGLQRID
-634 PQMAFERST
+634 QQMAFERST

-660 RIGEPMKEHA
+660 RIGEPMREHA
-670 DNSFSPLSKVY
+670 DNSFNPLSKVY

-686 PYCQGVYN
+686 PYCNNVYK
-694 VLKDINEIIATGNYD
+694 VLRDINAIIASGDYT
-709 NAEEVSTRA
+709 NAEEVSSRA
-718 KLLKHKL
+718 KELKHQL
-725 ANLRKEQTMRLHKSN
+725 ANLRKEQTMRLHQSG

-779 SVDEPKL
+779 TSEEPKL

>member
-1 MDFVND
+1 MDFFNN
-7 IITYFS
+7 IISYIS
-13 GLSSVELSYC
+13 GLSSLELSYM
-23 FVIAFMFA
+23 FVIAFMFT

-48 LSAAVGSKAAKI
+48 LSSAVGSRAAKI

-70 VFIGAAFSSGM
+70 VFVGASFSSGM

-90 TPGYFSFEKIMCIY
+90 DPSFFTFQNVMCIY

-139 FMTALLTSGDE
+139 FITALLSSSGQ

-174 FVFGLIVQWLSRI
+174 FIFGLVVQWISRVI
-187 VFTFHYRK
+187 FTFHYRK

-215 MLVKGM
+215 MVVKGL
-221 KGSAL
+221 KGSSIKTL
-226 VAKLPSDVYKF
+226 LPLAVQEFVFEDTAKF
-237 IYDDTLVFL
+237 I

-252 LTLLMQALHWM
+252 MTVLMQLLHWC

-269 ITVLMGTFSLAMAF
+269 IVVLMGTFSLAMAF

-295 LAGFESF
+295 LAGLESF
-302 NDYVAH
+302 QTFVSH
-308 GADCAVDAF
+308 GGDVS
-317 YMTSL
+317 MTMGSL
-322 NPIEFEGLPG
+322 NLPA
-332 TPTAKG
+332 TTN
-338 VSIPTSP
+338 I
-345 LFLIAAGA
+345 LFLIGAGA

-371 SIDLSSQQNEEG
+371 SIDLSSQQNEEND
-383 EMFGTSSVARNM
+383 MFGTSSVARNL
-395 VRAVTKMVDA
+395 VRAATKLVDA
-405 VSRKTPDSVKKWIAK
+405 VTRNTPDSVKKWIGK
-420 RFTPLEEREDVAFD
+420 RFEPLEEREDVAFD

-445 GLLIALGTS
+445 GLLIAVGTS

-475 DRAWGRESAVY
+475 DRAWSRESAVY

-506 IIAALVSTILNFG
+506 MIAALVGTILNYG
-519 GVVAMY
+519 GIVAMY
-525 VMIALVIY
+525 IMIAIVIY

-539 INYNKKKSA
+539 IAYNKKKTT

-562 NQDEVWDNLKGH
+562 NQDEVWENLKAH
-574 AAETL
+574 TAETL
-579 AHTLSFSAE
+579 THTLDFSAE
-588 AYKKMFESFS
+588 AYKKMFEAFS
-598 KDALRPLKSTLIKI
+598 VDALRPLKSTLIKI

-622 RRAETRGLQRID
+622 RRSETRGLQRID
-634 PQMAFERST
+634 QQMAFERST

-660 RIGEPMKEHA
+660 RIGEPMREHA
-670 DNSFSPLSKVY
+670 DHSFNPLSKSY
-681 VEEFS
+681 VQEFS
-686 PYCQGVYN
+686 PYCKSVYD
-694 VLKDINEIIATGNYD
+694 VLKDINAIIATGDYS

-718 KLLKHKL
+718 KNLKHQL
-725 ANLRKEQTMRLHKSN
+725 ANLRKAQTMRLHQSG

-779 SVDEPKL
+779 AEEAEPKL

>member
-1 MDFVND
+1 MND
-7 IITYFS
+7 IISYVSAMSTI
-13 GLSSVELSYC
+13 ELSYL
-23 FVIAFMFA
+23 FVVLFMFT

-48 LSAAVGSKAAKI
+48 LSSAVGSKAAKI
-60 KHVLIVAAVG
+60 KHVLWVAAVG
-70 VFIGAAFSSGM
+70 IFVGASFSSGM

-90 TPGYFSFEKIMCIY
+90 DPSFFSFENVMCVY

-139 FMTALLTSGDE
+139 FVTALISSGGS
-150 GLGMLNT
+150 GLAMLNT
-157 DKAMTIIISIFL
+157 DRALTIIISIFL

-174 FVFGLIVQWLSRI
+174 FVFGLIVQWISRI

-195 NLGRK
+195 NLAGK
-200 IGLYGGFASTAILYF
+200 IGIYGGIATTAIIYF
-215 MLVKGM
+215 MLIKGL

-226 VAKLPSDVYKF
+226 IGFLPASLSHLIF
-237 IYDDTLVFL
+237 EETAFFL
-246 LCAFVV
+246 LCAFVFF
-252 LTLLMQALHWM
+252 TILMQLLHFC

-269 ITVLMGTFSLAMAF
+269 IVVLMGTFSLAMAF

-302 NDYVAH
+302 KDFVAN
-308 GADCAVDAF
+308 GAGQVETF
-317 YMTSL
+317 MMGSL
-322 NPIEFEGLPG
+322 NLP
-332 TPTAKG
+332 AK
-338 VSIPTSP
+338 TSVF
-345 LFLIAAGA
+345 FLVAAGA

-371 SIDLSSQQNEEG
+371 SIDLSSQQDDGN

-395 VRAVTKMVDA
+395 VRAVSKLVDA
-405 VSRKTPDSVKKWIAK
+405 VTRNTPASVKKWISK
-420 RFTPLEEREDVAFD
+420 RFAPLEEREDVAFD

-506 IIAALVSTILNFG
+506 IIAAFVATIMNYG
-519 GVVAMY
+519 GLVAMY
-525 VMIALVIY
+525 IMIALVIY

-539 INYNKKKSA
+539 IAYNKKKSQ
-548 EKVDEKMDVILKSE
+548 EKVDEKMVVILKSE
-562 NQDEVWDNLKGH
+562 NQDEVWENLVSH
-574 AAETL
+574 AADTL
-579 AHTLSFSAE
+579 THTLSFSADT
-588 AYKKMFESFS
+588 YKKMYDSFS
-598 KDALRPLKSTLIKI
+598 KDALRPLKSSLIRI
-612 VEEKALMKKQ
+612 VEEKAFMKKE
-622 RRAETRGLQRID
+622 RRAETRGLQRLE
-634 PQMAFERST
+634 QNLAYERST

-670 DNSFSPLSKVY
+670 DNSFTPMSHVY
-681 VEEFS
+681 VEEFT
-686 PYCQGVYN
+686 PFCRDIYK
-694 VLKDINEIIATGNYD
+694 VLKDINTIIATGD
-709 NAEEVSTRA
+709 FSTADEVSSRA
-718 KLLKHKL
+718 KDLKHEL
-725 ANLRKEQTMRLHKSN
+725 ATLRKTQTMRLHQSK

-758 LLSEVRNLLRGGN
+758 LLSEVRNLLRGS
-771 KFFALQVT
+771 KKLFAPIT
-779 SVDEPKL
+779 EE

>member
-1 MDFVND
+1 MDFLNG
-7 IITYFS
+7 I
-13 GLSSVELSYC
+13 LSYVTSMSSTELSYL
-23 FVIAFMFA
+23 FVVLFMFT

-48 LSAAVGSKAAKI
+48 LSSAVGSKAAKI
-60 KHVLIVAAVG
+60 KHILLVAALGIFVG
-70 VFIGAAFSSGM
+70 ASFSSGM

-90 TPGYFSFEKIMCIY
+90 DPSFFSFENVMCVY

-139 FMTALLTSGDE
+139 FVTALISSGGA
-150 GLGMLNT
+150 GLAMLNT
-157 DKAMTIIISIFL
+157 DRALTIIISIFL

-174 FVFGLIVQWLSRI
+174 FVFGLLVQWISRI

-200 IGLYGGFASTAILYF
+200 IGVYGGIATTAIIYF
-215 MLVKGM
+215 MLIKGL

-226 VAKLPSDVYKF
+226 IGFLPSEISHLIF
-237 IYDDTLVFL
+237 EETAMFL
-246 LCAFVV
+246 LGAFVFF
-252 LTLLMQALHWM
+252 TILMQLLHIC

-269 ITVLMGTFSLAMAF
+269 IVVLMGTFSLAMAF

-302 NDYVAH
+302 KDFVAN
-308 GADCAVDAF
+308 GAGQVDSF
-317 YMTSL
+317 MMSSL
-322 NPIEFEGLPG
+322 NLP
-332 TPTAKG
+332 AK
-338 VSIPTSP
+338 TSVF
-345 LFLIAAGA
+345 FLVAAGA
-353 VMVYALFTSKKAR
+353 IMVYALFTSKKAR

-371 SIDLSSQQNEEG
+371 SIDLSSQQDDGN
-383 EMFGTSSVARNM
+383 EMFGTSSIARNM
-395 VRAVTKMVDA
+395 VRAASKLVDA
-405 VSRKTPDSVKKWIAK
+405 ITRNTPASVKKWIGK
-420 RFTPLEEREDVAFD
+420 RFAPLEEREDVAFD

-439 VNLVLA
+439 VNLVLG
-445 GLLIALGTS
+445 GLLIAVGTS

-461 TYVTFMVGMGSSLA
+461 TYVTFMVGMGTSLA

-506 IIAALVSTILNFG
+506 IIAAFVATIMNYG
-519 GVVAMY
+519 GIVAMY
-525 VMIALVIY
+525 IMIALVIY

-539 INYNKKKSA
+539 IAYNKKKST
-548 EKVDEKMDVILKSE
+548 EKVDEKMVVILKSE
-562 NQDEVWDNLKGH
+562 NQEEVWENLVSH
-574 AAETL
+574 AADTL
-579 AHTLSFSAE
+579 THTLSFSADT
-588 AYKKMFESFS
+588 YKKLFDSFS
-598 KDALRPLKSTLIKI
+598 KDALRPLKSSLIKI

-622 RRAETRGLQRID
+622 RRAETRGLQRLE
-634 PQMAFERST
+634 QNLAYERST

-681 VEEFS
+681 VDEFS
-686 PYCQGVYN
+686 PYCRDIYQVF
-694 VLKDINEIIATGNYD
+694 KEINEIIATGD
-709 NAEEVSTRA
+709 FSTADDVSSRA
-718 KLLKHKL
+718 KELKHEL
-725 ANLRKEQTMRLHKSN
+725 ATLRKTQTMRLHQSQ

-758 LLSEVRNLLRGGN
+758 LLSEVRNLLRGS
-771 KFFALQVT
+771 KKLFAPL
-779 SVDEPKL
+779 SED

>member
-1 MDFVND
+1 MDFINGILSYVSN
-7 IITYFS
+7 
-13 GLSSVELSYC
+13 LSSVELSYM
-23 FVIAFMFA
+23 FVVLFMFT

-48 LSAAVGSKAAKI
+48 LSAAVGSKAAKL
-60 KHVLIVAAVG
+60 KHVLLVAAVG
-70 VFIGAAFSSGM
+70 VFVGASFSSGM

-90 TPGYFSFEKIMCIY
+90 EPAFFSFSNIMCIY

-139 FMTALLTSGDE
+139 FITAIISSGGA

-157 DKAMTIIISIFL
+157 DRALTIIISIFL

-174 FVFGLIVQWLSRI
+174 FIFGLVVQWISRI
-187 VFTFHYRK
+187 LFTFHYRK

-200 IGLYGGFASTAILYF
+200 IGIYGGFATTAIIYF
-215 MLVKGM
+215 MLVKGL
-221 KGSAL
+221 KGSAIVDMLPDRIEHFVFEETIYFLL
-226 VAKLPSDVYKF
+226 VAF
-237 IYDDTLVFL
+237 VF
-246 LCAFVV
+246 F
-252 LTLLMQALHWM
+252 TLLMQLLHWCR
-263 KVNVLK
+263 VNVLK
-269 ITVLMGTFSLAMAF
+269 IVVLMGTFSLAMAF

-302 NDYVAH
+302 KDFVAN
-308 GADCAVDAF
+308 GAGLTVDTF
-317 YMTSL
+317 MMDSL
-322 NPIEFEGLPG
+322 MPIDEGG
-332 TPTAKG
+332 QANQTP
-338 VSIPTSP
+338 VF
-345 LFLIAAGA
+345 FLIGAGA

-371 SIDLSSQQNEEG
+371 SIDLSSQQNEEN
-383 EMFGTSSVARNM
+383 EMFGTSSIARNM
-395 VRAVTKMVDA
+395 VRSVTKMVDA
-405 VSRKTPDSVKKWIAK
+405 VSHKTPQRVKSWLNT

-445 GLLIALGTS
+445 GLLIAVGTS
-454 LKLPLST
+454 FKLPLST

-506 IIAALVSTILNFG
+506 IIAAMVATVLNYG
-519 GVVAMY
+519 GIVAMY
-525 VMIALVIY
+525 IMIALVVY

-539 INYNKKKSA
+539 INYNKKKSS
-548 EKVDEKMDVILKSE
+548 EKVDEKMLVVLKSE
-562 NQDEVWDNLKGH
+562 NQDEVWENLKSH
-574 AAETL
+574 TAETL
-579 AHTLSFSAE
+579 SHTLVFSADT
-588 AYKKMFESFS
+588 YKTMFESFS
-598 KDALRPLKSTLIKI
+598 KDALRPLKSSLIKI

-634 PQMAFERST
+634 QQLAFERGT

-670 DNSFSPLSKVY
+670 DNSFSPLSKMY
-681 VEEFS
+681 IEEFS
-686 PYCQGVYN
+686 PFCRDIYN
-694 VLKDINEIIATGNYD
+694 VLKDINEIISTGNYSGS
-709 NAEEVSTRA
+709 EEVSARA
-718 KLLKHKL
+718 KHLKHTL
-725 ANLRKEQTMRLHKSN
+725 ANLRKEQTMRLHQNK

-758 LLSEVRNLLRGGN
+758 LLSEVRNLLRGSN
-771 KFFALQVT
+771 KLFAPKGTNVT
-779 SVDEPKL
+779 PEEEK

>member
-1 MDFVND
+1 MDFFNNIVS
-7 IITYFS
+7 YVS
-13 GLSSVELSYC
+13 GLGSLELSYM
-23 FVIAFMFA
+23 FVIAFMFT

-48 LSAAVGSKAAKI
+48 LSSAVGSRAAKI

-70 VFIGAAFSSGM
+70 VFVGASFSSGM

-90 TPGYFSFEKIMCIY
+90 DPSFFTFQNVMCIY

-139 FMTALLTSGDE
+139 FITALLSSSGQ

-174 FVFGLIVQWLSRI
+174 FIFGLVVQWISRVI
-187 VFTFHYRK
+187 FTFHYKK

-215 MLVKGM
+215 MVVKGL
-221 KGSAL
+221 KGSSIKTMLPLAVQEL
-226 VAKLPSDVYKF
+226 VFEDTTKF
-237 IYDDTLVFL
+237 I

-252 LTLLMQALHWM
+252 MTVLMQLLHWC

-269 ITVLMGTFSLAMAF
+269 IVVLMGTFSLAMAF

-295 LAGFESF
+295 LAGLESF
-302 NDYVAH
+302 QTLVAN
-308 GADCAVDAF
+308 GGDIN
-317 YMTSL
+317 MTMGSL
-322 NPIEFEGLPG
+322 NLPA
-332 TPTAKG
+332 TTN
-338 VSIPTSP
+338 I
-345 LFLIAAGA
+345 LFLIGAGA

-371 SIDLSSQQNEEG
+371 SIDLSSQQNEEND
-383 EMFGTSSVARNM
+383 MFGTSSVARNL
-395 VRAVTKMVDA
+395 VRAVTKLVDA
-405 VSRKTPDSVKKWIAK
+405 VTKNTPDSVKKWIAK
-420 RFTPLEEREDVAFD
+420 RFAPLEEREDVAFD

-475 DRAWGRESAVY
+475 DRAWSRESAVY

-506 IIAALVSTILNFG
+506 IIAALVGTILNYG
-519 GVVAMY
+519 GIVAMY
-525 VMIALVIY
+525 IMIAIVIY

-539 INYNKKKSA
+539 IAYNKKKTT
-548 EKVDEKMDVILKSE
+548 EKVDEKMNVILKSE
-562 NQDEVWDNLKGH
+562 DQSEVWENLKAH
-574 AAETL
+574 TAETL
-579 AHTLSFSAE
+579 THTLTFSAE

-622 RRAETRGLQRID
+622 RRSETRGLQRID
-634 PQMAFERST
+634 QQMAFERST

-660 RIGEPMKEHA
+660 RIGEPMREHA
-670 DNSFSPLSKVY
+670 DHSFNPLSKSY

-686 PYCQGVYN
+686 PYCSDVYE
-694 VLKDINEIIATGNYD
+694 VLNDINNIIATGDYT

-718 KLLKHKL
+718 KELKHKL
-725 ANLRKEQTMRLHKSN
+725 ANLRKEQTMRLHQSN

-779 SVDEPKL
+779 TEAEPKL

>member
-1 MDFVND
+1 MDFFNNIVS
-7 IITYFS
+7 YVS
-13 GLSSVELSYC
+13 ELSSLELSYM

-48 LSAAVGSKAAKI
+48 LSSAVGSRAAKV

-70 VFIGAAFSSGM
+70 VFVGASFSSGM

-90 TPGYFSFEKIMCIY
+90 DPGFFTFQNVMCIY

-139 FMTALLTSGDE
+139 FITALLSASGK
-150 GLGMLNT
+150 GLSMLNT

-174 FVFGLIVQWLSRI
+174 FVFGLVVQWISRLL
-187 VFTFHYRK
+187 FTFRYRK
-195 NLGRK
+195 NLGYK
-200 IGLYGGFASTAILYF
+200 IGLYGGFASTAIVYF
-215 MLVKGM
+215 MIVKGM
-221 KGSAL
+221 KGSSLKAL
-226 VAKLPSDVYKF
+226 LPAVVQDFIFEDTTKF
-237 IYDDTLVFL
+237 II
-246 LCAFVV
+246 CAFVV
-252 LTLLMQALHWM
+252 LTLLMQLLHWC

-269 ITVLMGTFSLAMAF
+269 VVVLMGTFSLAMAF

-295 LAGFESF
+295 LAGLESF
-302 NDYVAH
+302 QTFVAH
-308 GADCAVDAF
+308 GGDLN
-317 YMTSL
+317 MTMGAL
-322 NPIEFEGLPG
+322 NLPA
-332 TPTAKG
+332 TTN
-338 VSIPTSP
+338 V
-345 LFLIAAGA
+345 LFLVGAGA

-371 SIDLSSQQNEEG
+371 SIDLSSQQNEEND
-383 EMFGTSSVARNM
+383 MFGTSSVARNI
-395 VRAVTKMVDA
+395 VRASTKMIDA
-405 VSRKTPDSVKKWIAK
+405 VSRNTPDGVKKWIGK
-420 RFTPLEEREDVAFD
+420 RFAPLEEREDVAFD

-445 GLLIALGTS
+445 GLLIAVGTS

-475 DRAWGRESAVY
+475 DRAWSRESAVY

-506 IIAALVSTILNFG
+506 IIAALVATIMNFG
-519 GVVAMY
+519 GIIAMY
-525 VMIALVIY
+525 IMIAIVIY

-548 EKVDEKMDVILKSE
+548 EKVDEKMNLILKSE
-562 NQDEVWDNLKGH
+562 NQDEVWENLKSH
-574 AAETL
+574 TAETL
-579 AHTLSFSAE
+579 AHTLEFSAD

-598 KDALRPLKSTLIKI
+598 RDALRPLKSTLIKI

-634 PQMAFERST
+634 QQMAFERST

-660 RIGEPMKEHA
+660 RIGEPMREHA
-670 DNSFSPLSKVY
+670 DNSFNPLSKVY

-686 PYCQGVYN
+686 PYCNNVYN
-694 VLKDINEIIATGNYD
+694 VLKDINSIIASGDYS

-718 KLLKHKL
+718 KELKHQL
-725 ANLRKEQTMRLHKSN
+725 ASLRKEQTMRLHQSN

-779 SVDEPKL
+779 TTEEPKL

>member
-1 MDFVND
+1 MDIVSFVSNM
-7 IITYFS
+7 S
-13 GLSSVELSYC
+13 AVELSYM
-23 FVIAFMFA
+23 FIVLFMFT
-31 LAIIDLTV
+31 LAIIDLNV

-48 LSAAVGSKAAKI
+48 LSSAVGSKAAKVN
-60 KHVLIVAAVG
+60 HVLIVAALG

-90 TPGYFSFEKIMCIY
+90 DPSHFSFSSVMCIY

-139 FMTALLTSGDE
+139 FVTALITSGSS
-150 GLGMLNT
+150 GLAMLNT
-157 DKAMTIIISIFL
+157 DKALTIVISIFL

-174 FVFGLIVQWLSRI
+174 FVFGLLVQWISRI
-187 VFTFHYRK
+187 IFTFHYRK
-195 NLGRK
+195 HLGRK
-200 IGLYGGFASTAILYF
+200 IGVYGGFATTAIIYF
-215 MLVKGM
+215 MLIKGL

-226 VAKLPSDVYKF
+226 VAYLPADVQHVMF
-237 IYDDTLVFL
+237 EETGLFL
-246 LCAFVV
+246 LGAFVFFTV
-252 LTLLMQALHWM
+252 LMQILHWC
-263 KVNVLK
+263 KVNVLRVV
-269 ITVLMGTFSLAMAF
+269 VLMGTFSLAMAF

-295 LAGFESF
+295 LAGLESF
-302 NDYVAH
+302 KDVVAN
-308 GADCAVDAF
+308 GSGAVDTF
-317 YMTSL
+317 MMDSL
-322 NPIEFEGLPG
+322 NGS
-332 TPTAKG
+332 A
-338 VSIPTSP
+338 STSVW
-345 LFLIAAGA
+345 FLIGAGA
-353 VMVYALFTSKKAR
+353 VMVFSLFTSKKAR

-371 SIDLSSQQNEEG
+371 SIDLSSQQDEG
-383 EMFGTSSVARNM
+383 NEMFGTSSIARNM
-395 VRAVTKMVDA
+395 VRVVSKSVDA
-405 VSRKTPDSVKKWIAK
+405 VSRKTPQGVKNWLNK
-420 RFTPLEEREDVAFD
+420 RFAPLEEREDVAFD

-486 RVTGVVSVVGGWFIT
+486 RVTGVVSVVGGWLIT

-506 IIAALVSTILNFG
+506 IIAGFVSTVMNYG
-519 GVVAMY
+519 GVIAMY
-525 VMIALVIY
+525 IMIALVIY

-548 EKVDEKMDVILKSE
+548 EKVDEKMNVVLKSDNKE
-562 NQDEVWDNLKGH
+562 EVWENLKGH

-579 AHTLSFSAE
+579 THTLSFSAE
-588 AYKKMFESFS
+588 TYKLMFEAFS
-598 KDALRPLKSTLIKI
+598 KDSLRPLKSSLIKI
-612 VEEKALMKKQ
+612 VEEKAFMKKE

-634 PQMAFERST
+634 QQLAFERST

-670 DNSFSPLSKVY
+670 DNSFSPLSRLY
-681 VEEFS
+681 IEEFS
-686 PYCQGVYN
+686 PYCRDVYN
-694 VLKDINEIIATGNYD
+694 VLKDINEIIASGDYSVS
-709 NAEEVSTRA
+709 EEVSERA
-718 KLLKHKL
+718 KHLKHQL
-725 ANLRKEQTMRLHKSN
+725 ANLRKEQTMRLHQSE

-771 KFFALQVT
+771 KFFASHTDKVPADDLR
-779 SVDEPKL
+779 L